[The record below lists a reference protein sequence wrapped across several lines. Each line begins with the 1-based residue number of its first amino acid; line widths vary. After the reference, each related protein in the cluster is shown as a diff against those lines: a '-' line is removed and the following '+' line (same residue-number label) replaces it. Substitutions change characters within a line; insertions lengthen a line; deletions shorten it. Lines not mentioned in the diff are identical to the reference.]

1 MSNADS
7 WPEDEVEPVWY
18 RIDLDKVGTLVDG
31 YRLWKDLPWYHDV
44 HWREVASAVDD
55 VLQRH
60 CRDGVLDVAPEQL
73 LRPVQRTLGETDRE
87 GLYALIWRPI
97 GISRQE
103 LHDGGHR
110 AAAMRA
116 QGVRFVPGQCLRGD
130 IGPGVDPEQVYPV
143 QDASRGGL
151 FSSEKPQ

>member
-7 WPEDEVEPVWY
+7 GPEDEVESVWY
-18 RIDLDKVGTLVDG
+18 RIDLDQVAALVDG
-31 YRLWKDLPWYHDV
+31 YRLWKDAPWYHDV
-44 HWREVASAVDD
+44 HWREVTSALDD
-55 VLQRH
+55 VLQRN
-60 CRDGVLDVAPEQL
+60 CRDGVLDVEFERL
-73 LRPVQRTLGETDRE
+73 LRPVERTLDQADRE
-87 GLYALIWRPI
+87 GLYALIWWPI

-130 IGPGVDPEQVYPV
+130 IGPGVDPGQVYPV
-143 QDASRGGL
+143 QDASRDGRL
-151 FSSEKPQ
+151 SSEKPQ